1 MSRRPRNYL
10 LSGICEYLPSYYC
23 WISERISGGKGDGM
37 GIGTKRKGR
46 RDKTG
51 AEEKKNKRFLKISN
65 EAQISLFN
73 ESALK
78 LSFSKF

>member
-1 MSRRPRNYL
+1 
-10 LSGICEYLPSYYC
+10 
-23 WISERISGGKGDGM
+23 M

-51 AEEKKNKRFLKISN
+51 AEEKKNKRFFKISN